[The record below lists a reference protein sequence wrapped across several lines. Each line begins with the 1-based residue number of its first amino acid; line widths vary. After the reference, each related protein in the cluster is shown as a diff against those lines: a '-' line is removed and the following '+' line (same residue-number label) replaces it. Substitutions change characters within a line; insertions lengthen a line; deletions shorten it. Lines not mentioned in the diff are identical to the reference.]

1 MSEADNQAIQD
12 PFKLGVLSALVVIG
26 KALKADQ
33 AINTEALIREAE
45 TTISKLPTGKNPPDQ
60 QDQHT
65 LALRW
70 LIAGLR

>member
-1 MSEADNQAIQD
+1 MSEADNQAMQD

-33 AINTEALIREAE
+33 AINTEALIAEAE
-45 TTISKLPTGKNPPDQ
+45 KTISKLPTGTNPEDS

-70 LIAGLR
+70 LVAGLR

>member
-1 MSEADNQAIQD
+1 MSEADTEAMQD
-12 PFKLGVLSALVVIG
+12 PFKLGVLSALILIG

-33 AINTEALIREAE
+33 AINTAALIAEGEA
-45 TTISKLPTGKNPPDQ
+45 TIAKLPSGDRPLDE

>member
-1 MSEADNQAIQD
+1 MSEADNQAMQD

-33 AINTEALIREAE
+33 AINTEALIGEAE
-45 TTISKLPTGKNPPDQ
+45 ATIAKLPTGTNPSDQ